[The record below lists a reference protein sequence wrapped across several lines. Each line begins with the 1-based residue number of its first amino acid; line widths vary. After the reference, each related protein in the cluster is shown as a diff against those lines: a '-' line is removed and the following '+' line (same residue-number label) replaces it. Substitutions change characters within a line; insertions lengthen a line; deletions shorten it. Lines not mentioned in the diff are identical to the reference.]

1 MVTADITAGAQL
13 DGSCLFYFL
22 NLQAHLFQA
31 APAFPAW
38 TFHQSKNIF
47 IFMIF
52 NLIFYMQMNFC
63 FSIMK
68 SFHFSTF
75 PFFLLFSLPASVF
88 LSIFSV
94 FLTMNCIF
102 LDNLS

>member
-1 MVTADITAGAQL
+1 
-13 DGSCLFYFL
+13 
-22 NLQAHLFQA
+22 
-31 APAFPAW
+31 
-38 TFHQSKNIF
+38 
-47 IFMIF
+47 MIF

>member
-13 DGSCLFYFL
+13 DGTCLFYFL

-47 IFMIF
+47 TFMIF
-52 NLIFYMQMNFC
+52 NLIFYMQMNFY

-75 PFFLLFSLPASVF
+75 PFFLLFLPPCLCF
-88 LSIFSV
+88 LVYFFCFSHYELYL
-94 FLTMNCIF
+94 FR
-102 LDNLS
+102 